1 MQPPTSNAN
10 SPLRQYFAA
19 LTERARAQND
29 RLCQPSTPLG
39 SFIDLRAKVQAWVDT
54 MTPTQRGRRFTTSEV
69 EQLACLTGKH
79 GGAAA
84 HHRIAQALRACGFQ
98 PRRDWTRAGR
108 NTRFWKLEER
118 NHER

>member
-1 MQPPTSNAN
+1 MQPPTIRAGL
-10 SPLRQYFAA
+10 PLRRYFAA
-19 LTERARAQND
+19 LTEISEEQN
-29 RLCQPSTPLG
+29 RLQIKPDTRRG
-39 SFIDLRAKVQAWVDT
+39 SVRDLRAKVQAWVDT

-69 EQLACLTGKH
+69 EQLAGLTGKH

-108 NTRFWKLEER
+108 NTRFWKLED
-118 NHER
+118 

>member
-1 MQPPTSNAN
+1 MLQPPTFLVRN
-10 SPLRQYFAA
+10 PLRMQLAA
-19 LTERARAQND
+19 LAERARVQNLQKD
-29 RLCQPSTPLG
+29 EPSQDG
-39 SFIDLRAKVQAWVDT
+39 SVRDLRTKVQAWVDT

-108 NTRFWKLEER
+108 NTRHWTFNPGDSK
-118 NHER
+118 